1 MEAPDHARGS
11 IDCHKFGLADSP
23 ESHLPARHILA
34 DMAPTLATF
43 PDSVLDD
50 IVRRAAA
57 ASPLL
62 RTPFLAELGSRL
74 HASAARVLFEDIV
87 IPDDMRAFSLF
98 APSSLG
104 PLAAL
109 IRNPARYG
117 PAVRR
122 LRVQDP
128 SCFENFELPRGR
140 EQDPAQLLQ
149 FDADDAPGDDGTQGL
164 IAPLDSS
171 SLDGLLAACPRL
183 AELLWS
189 SSTPPPDGLCEALAT
204 HSTKLTTLAFTPE
217 PSLVPLSPQIPA
229 HARFEPPRWDAPSLH
244 MLAALPLT
252 HLHLSRLS
260 QAGARSLA
268 ILFSKLGDH
277 SNLEDIALDFLW
289 LDDSLCDKLVEA
301 SKKLRHLRL
310 STHGTKL
317 TDRGVLAILEGVD
330 SLEALEFIEIEG
342 RLSKKL
348 WEKVELPPALTE
360 LNIRISESGQHHSW
374 IADHLHSLPC
384 VSFASL
390 TKLSVSRTIHPFDT
404 RLDDVA
410 LLSGLPTGFAP
421 SLREASSLETLECD
435 WWAWKSEDLKVVL
448 DSCHKLQTLRVA
460 FDGTF
465 TKFLGLTSIFAPA
478 PQLRHLH
485 VYISSSHAPLM
496 PQTPMSLYTHP
507 MTPSASPVVPTSAS
521 LPPTASDSP
530 PIPAGSS
537 LDDKAGTSEADPHLP
552 PLREV
557 KKFVRRCQALTR
569 LEWYGWNGR
578 GTWIVTRPPGATK
591 STINVT
597 VEHFPPS
604 PPSAHLL
611 EQYALE
617 EQAAGCGWLPGS
629 VVRQGQAWTGP
640 RAEAYFAERQAEK
653 EREEVATP
661 VKKSRKASSASASY
675 GDVTAIAGLPL
686 TPASSMKAFSPPP
699 LTPLKITREPPSTE
713 PLSPKS
719 PPAQGRHRR
728 STTESSVG
736 GDRTGQSGAGAAG
749 RRKSTSATG
758 GGSHAR
764 NGSRGAG
771 TTSVNGSHK
780 SPPNGARQNPKGR
793 PSRNNNKPIA
803 G

>member
-1 MEAPDHARGS
+1 M
-11 IDCHKFGLADSP
+11 
-23 ESHLPARHILA
+23 LA
-34 DMAPTLATF
+34 DMAPTLSTL
-43 PDSVLDD
+43 PDNVLDD
-50 IVRRAAA
+50 IVRRAVA

-62 RTPFLAELGSRL
+62 RAPFLAALGSRL
-74 HASAARVLFEDIV
+74 HASAARVLFEAIV
-87 IPDDMRAFSLF
+87 IPDDMRAFSQF
-98 APSSLG
+98 APSTLG

-109 IRNPARYG
+109 IRNPARYE

-128 SCFENFELPRGR
+128 SCFENFELPR
-140 EQDPAQLLQ
+140 QDPAQLLQ
-149 FDADDAPGDDGTQGL
+149 FDADDAPGDDGGQGL
-164 IAPLDSS
+164 IAPLDAGR
-171 SLDGLLAACPRL
+171 LDSLLAACPRL
-183 AELLWS
+183 TELRWL

-204 HSTKLTTLAFTPE
+204 HNSKLTTLAFTPE

-260 QAGARSLA
+260 QAGARSLG
-268 ILFSKLGDH
+268 ILFSKLGDL
-277 SNLEDIALDFLW
+277 SNLEDVALDFLW

-301 SKKLRHLRL
+301 SKRLRHLRL

-317 TDRGVLAILEGVD
+317 SDRGVLAILEGVD
-330 SLEALEFIEIEG
+330 GLEELEFVEVEG

-348 WEKVELPPALTE
+348 WEKAELPLALTA
-360 LNIRISESGQHHSW
+360 LSIRISEAGQHHSW
-374 IADHLHSLPC
+374 IADHLYSLPC

-390 TKLSVSRTIHPFDT
+390 TKLSVARTFHPFDR

-410 LLSGLPTGFAP
+410 LLSVMPSGLAF
-421 SLREASSLETLECD
+421 SLREAKSLETLECD

-448 DSCHKLQTLRVA
+448 DGCHKLQALRIA
-460 FDGTF
+460 FDDTF
-465 TKFLGLTSIFAPA
+465 AKFLGLTSIFAPA
-478 PQLRHLH
+478 PQLRDLH
-485 VYISSSHAPLM
+485 VYISPSHAPLI
-496 PQTPMSLYTHP
+496 PATPMSLYMHP
-507 MTPSASPVVPTSAS
+507 MTPSASPVVSSSTS
-521 LPPTASDSP
+521 LPSATVSDSP

-537 LDDKAGTSEADPHLP
+537 LDDKSGALEADPHLP

-617 EQAAGCGWLPGS
+617 EQASGCGWLPGT
-629 VVRQGQAWTGP
+629 VEREGHAWTGP
-640 RAEAYFAERQAEK
+640 QAEEYFAERQAEK
-653 EREEVATP
+653 EREEVTTP
-661 VKKSRKASSASASY
+661 VKKTRKASSASASY
-675 GDVTAIAGLPL
+675 GDVTVIAGLPL

-699 LTPLKITREPPSTE
+699 LTPLKIMRDSPPAE

-719 PPAQGRHRR
+719 PPTQGRHRR

-736 GDRTGQSGAGAAG
+736 GDRTAHTGASGAG
-749 RRKSTSATG
+749 RRKSTSASGTG

-764 NGSRGAG
+764 NGNRTAG
-771 TTSVNGSHK
+771 SASLNGSHK
-780 SPPNGARQNPKGR
+780 SPTNGARQNPKGR
-793 PSRNNNKPIA
+793 PSRNNKTVA